1 MQKTAT
7 CWNAQVLRYRH
18 RCPPQLL
25 RLDSNPWLRTY
36 HLYGY
41 VTWVGQGE
49 PPCFFFGHD
58 EGDGG
63 WWYSPYHRG
72 LQQKSM
78 ARGRMGRDRHR
89 CQSSSLHETLQ
100 TSRNSTLLMM
110 NFCNISILSTGSWNS
125 SSNKAKFKLGTHRS
139 FNCFFSSHPLYTSIS
154 FFLWKKNKF
163 SKQSISGSGRFHQV
177 GTSSWMFST
186 HTFGSHIL
194 FTYGTFHLGH
204 RDAGLPCCHRE
215 PLGETNGRRL
225 KAIGTPFKWW
235 VWGFNLKFWVIV
247 MNLYSWKAF

>member
-125 SSNKAKFKLGTHRS
+125 SANKAKLKLGTHRS

-154 FFLWKKNKF
+154 FSLWKFFFFPNNQSAGPDVSIRSERAAECF
-163 SKQSISGSGRFHQV
+163 LPTPLALTYCSRMGPSTLGTAMLGFLAVIVSHLEKQMGEGWRQ
-177 GTSSWMFST
+177 
-186 HTFGSHIL
+186 L
-194 FTYGTFHLGH
+194 
-204 RDAGLPCCHRE
+204 E
-215 PLGETNGRRL
+215 P
-225 KAIGTPFKWW
+225 PFKWW

-247 MNLYSWKAF
+247 MNLYGWKAF